1 MDNECPL
8 CLNPAHITRS
18 STGFQYNVFCE
29 VCGEYSISYPVAD
42 SDELQYHEKRYILSA
57 VARNRYEQGKEPLE
71 ILELTDIKTILDSV
85 SEPSPVEAVDLLL
98 KYLRRKGGKAS
109 EPVQLEN
116 DYSIVFAKD
125 RNEFDN
131 YLRMAHEL
139 GYIEHRKGGRCYK
152 LKTEGW
158 LQLDKLDK
166 LAEQE
171 PSREIDLGET
181 EGVLDRIKK
190 GIEASSLEEDF
201 KEIALYDLEQ
211 AKLTYRS
218 GAFKACIV
226 MLGAVLEGLMLGT
239 IRRPEVL
246 QRIKPN
252 PPEVVKKL
260 GLHDPQLADKIAEKL
275 TFEDYKAI
283 IHHLMPEI
291 EELKVE
297 GIQTFRNTIHPWK
310 TVKEPAIYKDPSQI
324 RAMVHL
330 TSLQLLAQH
339 ILSWTP

>member
-1 MDNECPL
+1 MSTCPV
-8 CLNPAHITRS
+8 CLNPARRIAIGTA
-18 STGFQYNVFCE
+18 YDVLCK
-29 VCGEYSISYPVAD
+29 VCGPYIIGYPLAHFL
-42 SDELQYHEKRYILSA
+42 ERERFEKRHILSGYI
-57 VARNRYEQGKEPLE
+57 RNRSEQGVKEQ
-71 ILELTDIKTILDSV
+71 IKDKEDMETILDSV
-85 SEPSPVEAVDLLL
+85 SEPSGPFEAIDLLL

-171 PSREIDLGET
+171 PSLEIKLEDA
-181 EGVLDRIKK
+181 EGFLARIKK
-190 GIEASSLEEDF
+190 EIEASSLEEDF

-211 AKLTYRS
+211 AKLAYQSR
-218 GAFKACIV
+218 AFKACIV

-246 QRIKPN
+246 QRIQTD
-252 PPEVVKKL
+252 PPKIVKEL
-260 GLHDPQLADKIAEKL
+260 GLNDPQLADKIAGEL
-275 TFEDYKAI
+275 GFEDYKNI
-283 IHHLMPEI
+283 IHHLMPDI
-291 EELKVE
+291 EKLHVE

-310 TVKEPAIYKDPSQI
+310 TAKEPAIYKDPSQT

>member
-1 MDNECPL
+1 MRNICPV
-8 CLNPAHITRS
+8 CLKPARVEFHYGTRDVS
-18 STGFQYNVFCE
+18 CN
-29 VCGEYSISYPVAD
+29 VCGKYLVGAELATV
-42 SDELQYHEKRYILSA
+42 SDLVSDEKRYILSGA
-57 VARNRYEQGKEPLE
+57 IRNRSEQGVKVE
-71 ILELTDIKTILDSV
+71 ILTQEDIETILDSV
-85 SEPSPVEAVDLLL
+85 SEPSASEAIYLLL

-131 YLRMAHEL
+131 YLRMAREL
-139 GYIEHRKGGRCYK
+139 GYIEHREGGRCYK
-152 LKTEGW
+152 LKTGGW
-158 LQLDKLDK
+158 LKLDELDK

-171 PSREIDLGET
+171 PSLEIKLGDA
-181 EGVLDRIKK
+181 EGFLDRIKK
-190 GIEASSLEEDF
+190 EIEASSFEDTF

-211 AKLTYRS
+211 AKLAYRS

-246 QRIKPN
+246 QRIKTDS
-252 PPEVVKKL
+252 PEVVKKL

-283 IHHLMPEI
+283 IHRLIPEI
-291 EELKVE
+291 EKLKVE

-310 TVKEPAIYKDPSQI
+310 TVKEPAIYKNPSQT
-324 RAMVHL
+324 RAMLHL
-330 TSLQLLAQH
+330 TSLELLAHH